1 MIVQPLARSLR
12 DDIRGATI
20 VEFALI
26 AMPLCVLI
34 MGGFDLGHQ
43 SYIRSVMQGALN
55 DAARRAAVEDP
66 QFAGGGATTEERVEN
81 AIMRQLQPI
90 TPNATITIKQS
101 NFYDFS
107 GIGNPEK
114 LIRDQD
120 GNGAYDEADGDCFS
134 DLDEDGEYDTDTGR
148 AGIGGAN
155 DVAFYQADITM
166 PRLLPVAS
174 LIGFSP
180 NYEMSVATA
189 IRNQPYGK
197 QRTPPVVC
205 GGAA

>member
-1 MIVQPLARSLR
+1 MSRRALLRSLR
-12 DDIRGATI
+12 RDARGATI

-26 AMPLCVLI
+26 AMPLCVLL
-34 MGGFDLGHQ
+34 MGAFDLGHQ

-55 DAARRAAVEDP
+55 DAARRAAVEEP
-66 QFAGGGATTEERVEN
+66 VFAAGGSTTEERVEN
-81 AIMRQLQPI
+81 TIAQRLQPI
-90 TPNATITIKQS
+90 APGAAITISQS

-114 LIRDQD
+114 LMRDD
-120 GNGAYDEADGDCFS
+120 NGNGAYDAAHGDCFS

-148 AGIGGAN
+148 SGIGGAN
-155 DVAFYQADITM
+155 DVAFYQADLVM

-180 NYEMSVATA
+180 NYELSVATA
-189 IRNQPYGK
+189 VRNQPYGE

-205 GGAA
+205 GEAA